1 MKKISPYLIIVVS
14 FLSLI
19 LLGSVLLYLPIS
31 KTGEGSLS
39 FIDAFFT
46 ATSAVTIT
54 GLSPVSD
61 LSVTLTLF
69 GKIVLTFL
77 IQIGGL
83 SVVTFSVFVMYLIG
97 AHIGINNRI
106 LIKEAFNQENLSGMV
121 KLVIKIVI
129 YTFILEFI
137 SFIVNLFVFVGT
149 YEPLKAIGIS
159 LFHAI
164 SAFNNAGF
172 DLLGSESLQ
181 NLSGNLLLNL
191 NTAITIIMGGLGF
204 IVVNDIYEKRSLKKL
219 STHSKIVLKVN
230 LFLWIFGMLIFK
242 FSEKGETLSWLE
254 AFFLSVTARTA
265 GFSNVNIGGISAVT
279 SLVLIFLMF
288 IGGSPASTAGGIKTT
303 TFYTLIKGVASYS
316 RGKQVVTNKRL
327 IDQATREK
335 AKILLTTALVLIFV
349 GTLGILILDDVSL
362 ENALFES
369 VSAFANV
376 GLTKGITIILSNGSK
391 VLLALLMF
399 FGRAGIL
406 TILSLFNNRWY
417 KKEFHNIEYI
427 EEKLIIG

>member
-1 MKKISPYLIIVVS
+1 MKKISPYLIIVSS

-19 LLGSVLLYLPIS
+19 LLGTILLYLPVS
-31 KTGEGSLS
+31 KTGNSSLS

-54 GLSPVSD
+54 GLSPVTD
-61 LSVTLTLF
+61 LSITLSLF
-69 GKIVLTFL
+69 GKIVLALL

-83 SVVTFSVFVMYLIG
+83 SVVTFSVFVMCLIG
-97 AHIGINNRI
+97 ANIGISNRI
-106 LIKEAFNQENLSGMV
+106 LIKETFNQENLSGMV

-137 SFIVNLFVFVGT
+137 SFIVNLFVFMGS

-159 LFHAI
+159 AFHAI

-172 DLLGSESLQ
+172 DLLGSVSLQ
-181 NLSGNLLLNL
+181 NLSGNILLNI
-191 NTAITIIMGGLGF
+191 NTAITIMVGGLGF

-230 LFLWIFGMLIFK
+230 LFLWILGLLIFK

-265 GFSNVNIGGISAVT
+265 GFSNINLTSISAVT
-279 SLVLIFLMF
+279 SLILMFLMF
-288 IGGSPASTAGGIKTT
+288 IGGSPSSTAGGIKTT
-303 TFYTLIKGVASYS
+303 TFYTLIKGVTSFS
-316 RGKQVVTNKRL
+316 RGKQVVTNNRL
-327 IDQATREK
+327 IDETSREK
-335 AKILLTTALVLIFV
+335 AKILLTTALMLIFIV
-349 GTLGILILDDVSL
+349 TLGILLMDNVSL

-376 GLTKGITIILSNGSK
+376 GLSKGITTTLSTGSK
-391 VLLALLMF
+391 LLLVLLMF

-427 EEKLIIG
+427 EEKLMIG